1 MSEWIFFMHPPRDDF
16 RVTMTDD
23 EVFAFGA
30 HSDWMQGLVDDG
42 SLILAGPC
50 LGRENTGILI
60 FEAEDEAA
68 ARRIIAKEPVT
79 GAGHMR
85 AELRPFQVTRRGL
98 GVRA

>member
-1 MSEWIFFMHPPRDDF
+1 MSEWILFLHPPRDHF
-16 RVTMTDD
+16 KVTLT
-23 EVFAFGA
+23 EAEFLTFGA
-30 HSDWMQGLVDDG
+30 HSEWLQGLVSDG

-60 FEAEDEAA
+60 FEAEDEKA
-68 ARRIIAKEPVT
+68 ARRIIAEEPMT